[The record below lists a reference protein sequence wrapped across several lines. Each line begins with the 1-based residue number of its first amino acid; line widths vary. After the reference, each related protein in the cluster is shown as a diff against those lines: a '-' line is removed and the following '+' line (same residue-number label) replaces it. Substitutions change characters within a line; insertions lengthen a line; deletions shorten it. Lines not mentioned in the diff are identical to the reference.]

1 MSAASVNSGAW
12 LAFAE
17 LAGPVLLLMLMLVI
31 GLAVGLVQTA
41 TQVREAS
48 IPFVLKLGGLAA
60 LISAGGTLMLGGIER
75 YSTALFHAIPGLLHG

>member
-17 LAGPVLLLMLMLVI
+17 LAGPVLLLMLVI

>member
-1 MSAASVNSGAW
+1 MNAASVNSGAW

-17 LAGPVLLLMLMLVI
+17 LAGPVLLLMLVI